1 MRTSHSPGKAFVLVL
16 GALVGLAPLTID
28 MYLPALPALAREFHA
43 SAGHAQLTLAAY
55 FVGLAVGQF
64 AYGMLTDC
72 FGRKPPLY
80 AGLALYALASLGCA
94 LAPGIDALIALR
106 FVQAL
111 GGCAGIVIPIA
122 VVRDRFEQREA
133 AQVLSR
139 LMLVMGVA
147 PMLAPLAGS
156 QLLAWFGWRAI
167 FGALALA
174 AALCLT
180 GLHFVLEESLARE
193 RRKPIRLG
201 GVLATYRLL
210 LTDRRY
216 MAFGLAGACAGAA
229 MFSYIS
235 ASPFV
240 FIDGFGVAPAHYS
253 MIFGTNALALV
264 AGSQLNHRVLAH
276 ARLEPVLARAL
287 WVAALAAA
295 LLLVDAATGLFG
307 IAGIVAP
314 LVCFMGALGFITP
327 NAQAGAMAGHGAN
340 AGSASA
346 LLGTQRY
353 GAATL
358 AGIGVGA
365 GGHLSATS
373 MAVAMAICAGSAVLA
388 YVGLRD
394 AAPSRV

>member
-1 MRTSHSPGKAFVLVL
+1 MATSRSPGKAFVLVL

-43 SAGHAQLTLAAY
+43 STGHTQLTLASY
-55 FVGLAVGQF
+55 FIGLAVGQF
-64 AYGMLTDC
+64 AYGMLTDR

-94 LAPGIDALIALR
+94 LAPSIDALILLR

-156 QLLAWFGWRAI
+156 QLLVWFGWRAI
-167 FGALALA
+167 FGVLALA
-174 AALCLT
+174 AVLVLI

-193 RRKPIRLG
+193 RFKPIRLG
-201 GVLATYRLL
+201 TVLATYRLL

-216 MAFGLAGACAGAA
+216 MAFGLAGACTGAG

-240 FIDGFGVAPAHYS
+240 FIDQFGVAPTHYS
-253 MIFGTNALALV
+253 MIFGMNAFALI

-276 ARLEPVLARAL
+276 ARLERVLGRAL
-287 WVAALAAA
+287 WCTAAAAL

-307 IAGIVAP
+307 IAGIVVP
-314 LVCFMGALGFITP
+314 LLCFMGSLGFITP

-353 GAATL
+353 AAATL

-365 GGHLSATS
+365 GGHLSASS
-373 MAVAMAICAGSAVLA
+373 MALAMALCAATGVLA
-388 YVGLRD
+388 YVGLKGPD
-394 AAPSRV
+394 PSHT

>member
-1 MRTSHSPGKAFVLVL
+1 MSRSPGKAFVLVL

-43 SAGHAQLTLAAY
+43 SAGHTQLTLASY
-55 FVGLAVGQF
+55 FIGLALGQF
-64 AYGMLTDC
+64 AYGMLTDR

-94 LAPGIDALIALR
+94 LAPSIDVLIAMR

-147 PMLAPLAGS
+147 PMLAPMLGA
-156 QLLAWFGWRAI
+156 QLLASYGWRAI

-174 AALCLT
+174 ALLCLI

-193 RRKPIRLG
+193 RFKPIRLHT
-201 GVLATYRLL
+201 VLATYRLL

-216 MAFGLAGACAGAA
+216 LAFGLAGACAGAA

-240 FIDGFGVAPAHYS
+240 FIDGFGVAPTHYS
-253 MIFGTNALALV
+253 MIFGLNAFALI
-264 AGSQLNHRVLAH
+264 AGSQLNHRVLARAH
-276 ARLEPVLARAL
+276 IDAVLARAL
-287 WVAALAAA
+287 WCMSIAALV
-295 LLLVDAATGLFG
+295 LVVDALTGLFG
-307 IAGIVAP
+307 IAGIVVP

-340 AGSASA
+340 AGTASA
-346 LLGTQRY
+346 LLGTLRY

-358 AGIGVGA
+358 AGVGVGA
-365 GGHLSATS
+365 GGHLSAS
-373 MAVAMAICAGSAVLA
+373 AMAMAVAMALCAATAVAA
-388 YVGLRD
+388 YFGFRG
-394 AAPSRV
+394 AQSSPT